1 MRAISGPRTGK
12 PSMHYSPMLARPAG
26 REELKKPGYIY
37 EPKLDGTRAVCYKD
51 GGGIRLINRRG
62 NDITARYPEF
72 SFAKEIKAASAV
84 LDGEVVVYDKDGN
97 PDFHLLQRREQAGQ
111 RAVSE
116 IRSRELPAS
125 YIVFDI
131 LEKDGKSLTDLPL
144 SERKKILDE
153 TVIDGKHI
161 QKIFYTENGPGLWEQ
176 IEKRKLEGVIG
187 KDRTSEYYT
196 GVRAPVWIKIKYLKT
211 IDCVIVGYTSEKRI
225 ISALALAV
233 YSQGKLRY
241 IGRTVGKGFTEEFL
255 KELHK
260 ELVPLEQKEAPVTY
274 VGGKDIHWLKPKLV
288 CEVSFLE
295 LSHDIIM
302 RAPVFLRMRYDK
314 LPEECVLEEQIV
326 L

>member
-1 MRAISGPRTGK
+1 MRVILGLKAGK
-12 PSMHYSPMLARPAG
+12 TNMRYLPMLAFPAG
-26 REELKKPGYIY
+26 KDALEKKGFIY

-51 GGGIRLINRRG
+51 IEGIRLINRRG

-72 SFAKEIKAASAV
+72 SFVKEIKAASAV
-84 LDGEVVVYDKDGN
+84 LDGEVVVYDKHGN
-97 PDFHLLQRREQAGQ
+97 PDFHLLQRREQAGKK
-111 RAVSE
+111 AISE
-116 IRSRELPAS
+116 IRSEELPAT
-125 YIVFDI
+125 YVVFDI
-131 LEKDGKSLTDLPL
+131 LEKDGKSLTDLQL
-144 SERKKILDE
+144 SERKKILEE
-153 TVIDGKHI
+153 TVTDGKHI

-176 IEKRKLEGVIG
+176 VEKRKLEGVIG
-187 KDRTSEYYT
+187 KDWTSEYYPGART
-196 GVRAPVWIKIKYLKT
+196 PLWIKIKYLKT
-211 IDCVIVGYTSEKRI
+211 IDCVVVGYTSEKRI

-255 KELHK
+255 KALHK
-260 ELVPLEQKEAPVTY
+260 ELVPLEIKEPPVTY
-274 VGGKDIHWLKPKLV
+274 EGGKDIHWLKPKLV

-314 LPEECVLEEQIV
+314 KPEECVLEEQVV

>member
-1 MRAISGPRTGK
+1 MRYP
-12 PSMHYSPMLARPAG
+12 PMLALPAG
-26 REELKKPGYIY
+26 RDSLKKEGFIY
-37 EPKLDGTRAVCYKD
+37 EPKLDGTRAICYLDEK
-51 GGGIRLINRRG
+51 GIRLINRRG
-62 NDITARYPEF
+62 NDITGRYPEF
-72 SFAKEIKAASAV
+72 SFSKEIKASSAV
-84 LDGEVVVYDKDGN
+84 LDGEVVVYDKNGN
-97 PDFHLLQRREQAGQ
+97 PDFHLLQRREQVGKK
-111 RAVSE
+111 AVSE
-116 IRSRELPAS
+116 IRSKELPAT
-125 YIVFDI
+125 YVVFDI
-131 LEKDGKSLTDLPL
+131 LEKDGKSLTGLPL

-153 TVIDGKHI
+153 TVTDGKHI

-187 KDRTSEYYT
+187 KDRTSEYYP

-241 IGRTVGKGFTEEFL
+241 IGRTVGKGFTEGFL

-260 ELVPLEQKEAPVTY
+260 ELVPLEQKEAPVKY
-274 VGGKDIHWLKPKLV
+274 EGGKDIHWLQPKLV
-288 CEVSFLE
+288 CEVTFLE

-314 LPEECVLEEQIV
+314 KPEDCILEEQVV